1 MVRFCFLA
9 GIAVFVLSSGLLAAR
24 DWVKWDHCE
33 YFEGPHSDGD
43 SIEILRGGK
52 RHVFRLY
59 FVDCVEKNPASAAR
73 RAEQGLYFGLK
84 PSGDLALRAA
94 YLARNFTRKQLREPF
109 TVYTRWQPVDPEGDN
124 PAVRAFVETAS
135 GEDLAK
141 LLVEQGLAI
150 IRHGQSAV
158 SDHPDGRT
166 GEEVSSDLRRS
177 EAEARALK
185 RGAWGLAAK
194 NESGR
199 SEDVLSATE
208 TEALVSRAGTRASV
222 RGRVARVVSIGH
234 GRMTFIDFAARSGEG
249 FTGIVRASAFPDF
262 VKRFPGGLKNGL
274 EGRDVLLEG
283 LITLYRGVPQIVLE
297 SPSQLRV
304 ERTVD

>member
-1 MVRFCFLA
+1 MRRGHRPRLAAVGLSRRRVSSDRRQEGRPLCDRQSRSDRTRPPAGGQHSPGGRCWCDLSSRRRKLVGRRSSLTMVRFCFLA

-84 PSGDLALRAA
+84 PSGDSALRAA

-124 PAVRAFVETAS
+124 PAVRGFVETAS

-141 LLVEQGLAI
+141 L
-150 IRHGQSAV
+150 
-158 SDHPDGRT
+158 
-166 GEEVSSDLRRS
+166 
-177 EAEARALK
+177 
-185 RGAWGLAAK
+185 
-194 NESGR
+194 
-199 SEDVLSATE
+199 
-208 TEALVSRAGTRASV
+208 
-222 RGRVARVVSIGH
+222 
-234 GRMTFIDFAARSGEG
+234 
-249 FTGIVRASAFPDF
+249 
-262 VKRFPGGLKNGL
+262 
-274 EGRDVLLEG
+274 
-283 LITLYRGVPQIVLE
+283 
-297 SPSQLRV
+297 
-304 ERTVD
+304 